1 MILAG
6 LDPKDTGLEVI
17 NARLS
22 DRNPEFVEF
31 LYARLARQGY
41 LKRDV
46 QRLIN
51 QDRNSFAASMVAL
64 GHADGM
70 VTGVTRSYDQVLEEV
85 LRVIDPAP
93 DGRIMGM
100 SVLLAKAHT
109 LFIADTNITEMP
121 EADEL
126 VEIACEAARAV
137 ATLGYTPRVAF
148 MSYSTF
154 GNPMGLRSEKVRE
167 AVAMLDEM
175 EVDFE
180 YEGEMPPEV
189 ALDPAPRANYPFMR
203 LTGPANVLIM
213 PAIHSAAI
221 STQLV
226 QALGGATVIG
236 PILLGLQKSVQIA
249 PLSASVSKI
258 LQMAT
263 LAAYEQDIAEAAL

>member
-1 MILAG
+1 
-6 LDPKDTGLEVI
+6 
-17 NARLS
+17 
-22 DRNPEFVEF
+22 
-31 LYARLARQGY
+31 
-41 LKRDV
+41 
-46 QRLIN
+46 
-51 QDRNSFAASMVAL
+51 
-64 GHADGM
+64 
-70 VTGVTRSYDQVLEEV
+70 VLEEV
-85 LRVIDPAP
+85 LRVIDPEP
-93 DGRIMGM
+93 NGRIMGM
-100 SVLLAKAHT
+100 SILLAKSHT
-109 LFIADTNITEMP
+109 LFVADTNITEMP
-121 EADEL
+121 EAEEL
-126 VEIACEAARAV
+126 VEIACQAAETV
-137 ATLGYTPRVAF
+137 KVLGYTPRVAF

-175 EVDFE
+175 DGIEFE

-189 ALDPAPRANYPFMR
+189 ALDPEKRANYPFMR

-236 PILLGLQKSVQIA
+236 PLLIGLQKSVQIA

-263 LAAYEQDIAEAAL
+263 LAAYEQDVAEQAS